1 VRFGGPPPLLHR
13 ISWRQAFPPPP
24 SKPPLSFRAH
34 HVTHARASF
43 ASLAFVAV
51 VLSSVARS
59 SPARAEGEDADAL
72 FNAGRELMQQ
82 GRFTDACPKFAQSQR
97 VIPAV
102 GTALNLGLCLEKL
115 GHTASAVAAYRD
127 AITMASALG
136 PTEVKRIAVA
146 RDRLLA
152 LEPRIVKM
160 QIVVADDVAGLEVKR
175 DGLGFAKS
183 QYGTALPVDPIPHVI
198 EATAPGRQP
207 WRTTVVVS
215 GDGAIAVV
223 TVPPLAAIPKP
234 VASPVP
240 AAAPRSAEPTAS
252 DTHPVALTAVL
263 GGVGLVALTAGVVLA
278 LDARSRYDDADS
290 LCDARGCAP
299 QAAAL
304 QDGARAR
311 GNVATVAFIAGGLA
325 LAGAAVVWFAVPG
338 PRATSSGLAPSVG
351 RVGLGPGG
359 VALGGSF

>member
-1 VRFGGPPPLLHR
+1 
-13 ISWRQAFPPPP
+13 
-24 SKPPLSFRAH
+24 LSFRAPPH
-34 HVTHARASF
+34 LADPARPASF
-43 ASLAFVAV
+43 TTLAFVAV
-51 VLSSVARS
+51 VLASLASSS
-59 SPARAEGEDADAL
+59 LARAEGEDADAL

-82 GRFTDACPKFAQSQR
+82 GRFLDACPKFAQSQR
-97 VIPAV
+97 VLPAV

-136 PTEVKRIAVA
+136 PTEVKRITVA

-152 LEPRIVKM
+152 LEPRVVKM
-160 QIVVADDVAGLEVKR
+160 QIVVTEDVAGLEVKR
-175 DGLGFAKS
+175 DGLAFAKS
-183 QYGTALPVDPIPHVI
+183 QYGSTLAVDPIPHVI

-215 GDGAIAVV
+215 GDGALAVV
-223 TVPPLAAIPKP
+223 TVPPLAETPKP
-234 VASPVP
+234 IASPVP
-240 AAAPRSAEPTAS
+240 AIAPRSAELTTR

-278 LDARSRYDDADS
+278 LDARSKYDDADS

-299 QAAAL
+299 QAASL

-311 GNVATVAFIAGGLA
+311 GNVATVAFIAGGVA
-325 LAGAAVVWFAVPG
+325 LAGAAVVWFAFPG
-338 PRATSSGLAPSVG
+338 PRAPSSGIAPNG
-351 RVGLGPGG
+351 ARVGLGPGG
-359 VALGGSF
+359 VAVGGSF